1 MDSDRLRQI
10 MAAYGGHPDRWP
22 DDERDAALALL
33 HDRPELLDLQRNEL
47 SLDDALDGWQETKP
61 SDDLISVV
69 LPQAKMAASLT
80 VGFESAEPVGFAG
93 MLDQLIDGLRGWLVH
108 PIAATAVAC
117 SIAAAGFSV
126 GLVVPQET
134 IDDSLLASDV
144 TELILP
150 GSDLSGIQ

>member
-33 HDRPELLDLQRNEL
+33 HDRPELLDLQRHEL
-47 SLDDALDGWQETKP
+47 SLDDKLDDWREPEP
-61 SDDLISVV
+61 SMELVSSV
-69 LPQAKMAASLT
+69 LPQANRSAGETIAH
-80 VGFESAEPVGFAG
+80 GGADFFEPAG
-93 MLDQLIDGLRGWLVH
+93 ILDQLIDGLRGWLVH

-126 GLVVPQET
+126 GFVVPQQST
-134 IDDSLLASDV
+134 DDSLLASDV

-150 GSDLSGIQ
+150 GGDLNSF